1 MTTARSSIQP
11 VYRLLLAITVILVL
25 NSPGLASPSSSGG
38 GSGQQAANA
47 GASVLTPQF
56 VYIGN
61 HDSKDLSVF
70 HINAATGE
78 LSPIAGSPFPL
89 ETAPTS
95 VVASPNGKFLFVAG
109 DTRAAIFAY
118 KIDSRGAPEAVEDSP
133 FEIAESPH
141 ELVIDHSGN
150 HLYATAEESGT
161 VVAFA
166 IDAASGKLTVIAG
179 SPFPA
184 GRAPSGLAVSPDDHF
199 LFASSVAENAV
210 FSFRI
215 NEQSGA
221 LAPTRNPAVETG
233 LFPERIAISASGK
246 ELYVTDAGSDSV
258 SAFFVDPADGA
269 LTRAGGSPFET
280 LHSPGNLLVTPDTTR
295 LLIASSLAAGLSGM
309 AIDLE
314 GATSGERLLAPASQI
329 APRGS
334 LTLASDVA
342 GHFLF
347 AANADSNT
355 VTRYLVD
362 PQTHNLSAGSAL
374 SYATGTRPRALAVAN
389 TAQPQT
395 TESISVSLASGSLL
409 TFASTTGTVTL
420 SAAAVQGSDSSCLG
434 QVVQLAFSVPSIG
447 VISTATEN
455 PATSVCVLTGETTA
469 SFTVTTSTSSGSATL
484 TAFATGFTDGTT
496 SLSVS
501 LRTITL
507 TLPTTNIGTNN
518 TVTGT
523 VKLADPAPSI
533 PSPGG
538 VTISLASSAAATASI
553 APASVSIAAGATTA
567 SFTVTGVQ
575 ANTATLTASVPT
587 GGYSN
592 GTLGVTVFPPGLTIS
607 LPHNA
612 VVAPGQSLPY
622 PVSIGAPATINL
634 SVKLV
639 PSGGPGTVTF
649 TPSTV
654 VIPIGQTSPTTS
666 PTINGVK
673 IGPLIVTGTAPG
685 YGSDTENATVQITL
699 TFNPN
704 TLSVETGATKDLTL
718 SASAV
723 APTGGFKIMLASAN
737 PSEASVH
744 PTVTIPAGSSSVSVP
759 ITGVAA
765 GTTTIQASAP
775 GAIAGS
781 ATITVY
787 SPPGITLYGPE
798 GAGSLTLGY
807 NGVATMSGTLAEAA
821 PAGNVVVKLTTPA
834 TSNLLLSTKATTA
847 GRHTITVTVPA
858 GSTSIPSFYALA
870 TASSGN
876 ATITATAPAYSSGS
890 ATATFVPSGFI
901 LEGGT
906 TTTSLSGTS
915 PVYVYLAQ
923 LDPTTLAYNGQTLTM
938 RAGAPSVTIGLTNS
952 DTPAGVGTLKS
963 SSVVFKANDSNVQTT
978 FQPAAGGTATIG
990 FASTPA
996 GYSAA
1001 SNDNTTTFTVTTPN
1015 TSLILCNIYS
1025 ITTTGS
1031 GSIGYNS
1038 ACASSIS
1045 LATAAPLGG
1054 RKVTLTSN
1062 SANLLLSTSATAVG
1076 SASIT
1081 LTVAAGSTSANQ
1093 FYVQALASTGSAT
1106 ITETAP
1112 GYNST
1117 TATVNFVPSG
1127 FILQGGTTTTTFSAA
1142 SPVYV
1147 YFAQLNPTTLAY
1159 SGQTLI
1165 LRPGASTATIVLTIA
1180 DTPAGVGTLGSNSLV
1195 FKPGDTS
1202 HQTTF
1207 QPATQPPVP
1216 GSAVIGFS
1224 STLAGYATPSN
1235 DATTTFTVT
1244 QPNSSLILCNIYSI
1258 TGTGSGSIGYNSA
1271 CASSISL
1278 AIAAPSGGVTVTLT
1292 SNSANLLL
1300 SYTATTV
1307 GSASI
1312 TLNVPAGSTT
1322 APQFYAQALASTGSA
1337 TITETV
1343 SEYNSTTATINFVPS
1358 GFILQGGTSTTTFS
1372 GTSPVYVYFAQLTPG
1387 TLAYSGQTLI
1397 LRPGAS
1403 TATVGLT
1410 NTDTPAGVGT
1420 LGASS
1425 VAFKPGDTSHQ
1436 TTFQPVSAGS
1446 AVIGFS
1452 STLAGYAT
1460 PSNDT
1465 TTTFTVTAPNTSLI
1479 LCNIYSIT
1487 GTGTGSI
1494 AYNSACANS
1503 ISLAVGAP
1511 TGGRTVTLTS
1521 SDTTK
1526 LLLSNTATAVG
1537 SGSITLTVAAGS
1549 TSAPQFYAQ
1558 ALVSTGTATITESVS
1573 GYNPTAATVNFV
1585 PSGFI
1590 LQGGTTTTTFSGTS
1604 PVYVY
1609 FAQLNPTTLSYAGQ
1623 TLTLRPGAAAATIG
1637 LTNTDTPAGVGTLG
1651 SSSLV
1656 FNPGDTSHQTT
1667 FQPAVAG
1674 TAVIGFSATLA
1685 GYSKPSNDNTTT
1697 FTVTAPNSSLI
1708 LCNIYSITGTG
1719 TGSIAYNSAC
1729 ASSISL
1735 AVAAPTGGRTVTL
1748 TSNSANLLL
1757 SNTATA
1763 VGSATISLSV
1773 AAGSTTGSQF
1783 YVQALASTGS
1793 ATITETVPGYN
1804 STVATVDFVPSGFI
1818 LQGGTPTTTYSA
1830 ASPVYVY
1837 FAQLDPSTLAYN
1849 GQTLTL
1855 RPGAPAATV
1864 GLTNSDTPAG
1874 VGTLASN
1881 SLVFN
1886 PGDTSHQTTFT
1897 PAVVGSAVIGFSS
1910 TLAGYSTPSTNA
1922 TTTFTVTTPTTSVLA
1937 VTVGNYM
1944 ETTTSG
1950 TLQVGAPSGG
1960 VKVTITAPSSGTMLL
1975 STSASVKG
1983 TTSISFTLAAG
1994 SSSTPTFYVQSQ
2006 GGGAGTVNLTISAP
2020 GYANGTG
2027 VVTVYPSGFALQG
2040 SNFTTTLTNNPTTL
2054 TIVPA
2059 ALDPMFLNIYQ
2070 VQELVPNV
2078 TTLLAPVTPTGTL
2091 MLTVQSGTAPVGMFS
2106 LNSVTFQGDDNP
2118 NFLTSSFVPE
2128 SVGTALI
2135 TITSPAPFSSAST
2148 EITATVTQ

>member
-1 MTTARSSIQP
+1 MTTACRFIQP
-11 VYRLLLAITVILVL
+11 IRSFGRLLLIVTAVL
-25 NSPGLASPSSSGG
+25 ALNFPGLASANSSGESG
-38 GSGQQAANA
+38 GQAVSTSATK
-47 GASVLTPQF
+47 LQPQF
-56 VYIGN
+56 VVVGN

-70 HINAATGE
+70 HVNAATGE
-78 LSPIAGSPFPL
+78 LSPVAGSPFPV

-95 VVASPNGKFLFVAG
+95 VVASPNGEFIFVAG
-109 DTRAAIFAY
+109 DTSAAIFAY
-118 KIDSRGAPEAVEDSP
+118 KIDARGAPQAVEGSP
-133 FEIAESPH
+133 FETSGSPH
-141 ELVIDHSGN
+141 ELVVDHSGN
-150 HLYATAEESGT
+150 HLYATVEESGN
-161 VVAFA
+161 VLAFS
-166 IDAASGKLTVIAG
+166 IDAASGKLTAIAG

-184 GRAPSGLAVSPDDHF
+184 GRAASAIAISPDDHF
-199 LFASSVAENAV
+199 LFVSSSAENV
-210 FSFRI
+210 ISSFGL
-215 NEQSGA
+215 SGQT

-233 LFPERIAISASGK
+233 FFPERIAISTSGK
-246 ELYVTDAGSDSV
+246 ELYVSNAGSDSV
-258 SAFFVDPADGA
+258 SAYAVDPLSGA
-269 LTRAGGSPFET
+269 LTPANGSPYET
-280 LHSPGNLLVTPDTTR
+280 LHSPGDLLVTPDSTH
-295 LLIASSLAAGLSGM
+295 LLVASSQAAGLSGM

-314 GATSGERLLAPASQI
+314 GSTAAGERLLAPALQL

-334 LTLASDVA
+334 LTLAGDGA
-342 GHFLF
+342 GQFLF
-347 AANADSNT
+347 TVNADSNT
-355 VTRYLVD
+355 ITRYLVD
-362 PQTHNLSAGSAL
+362 PQTHNLSAGSGL
-374 SYATGTRPRALAVAN
+374 SYATGSRPRAVAVAN

-395 TESISVSLASGSLL
+395 TESISVALASGSLL

-420 SAAAVQGSDSSCLG
+420 SAAAAQGSDSSCVG
-434 QVVQLAFSVPSIG
+434 QVIQLAFSVPSIA

-455 PATSVCVLTGETTA
+455 PATSVCVLTGATTA

-496 SLSVS
+496 SISVS

-507 TLPTTNIGTNN
+507 TLPSTNIGTGN

-523 VKLADPAPSI
+523 VKLANPAPTI

-538 VTISLASSAAATASI
+538 VTISLASSAAATANI

-622 PVSIGAPATINL
+622 PVSIGAAATAAVSI
-634 SVKLV
+634 KLV

-649 TPSTV
+649 TPNPV
-654 VIPIGQTSPTTS
+654 IIPIGQTSPTTS
-666 PTINGVK
+666 PTINGAH

-685 YGSDTENATVQITL
+685 YGSDTENAVVQITL

-723 APTGGFKIMLASAN
+723 APTGGFKISLASADMA
-737 PSEASVH
+737 EA
-744 PTVTIPAGSSSVSVP
+744 TVPITITIPAGSSSVSVP
-759 ITGVAA
+759 ITGVAP
-765 GTTTIQASAP
+765 GSTTIQATAP
-775 GAIAGS
+775 GAIGAS
-781 ATITVY
+781 AAVMVY
-787 SPPGITLYGPE
+787 AAPGITLYGPE
-798 GAGSLTLGY
+798 GSGSFTLGY
-807 NGVATMSGTLAEAA
+807 NGVVGLSGTLAEAA
-821 PAGNVVVKLTTPA
+821 PAGNLVVKLVTPA
-834 TSNLLLSTKATTA
+834 TSNLLLSKTATTA
-847 GRHTITVTVPA
+847 GSHSITVTVPA
-858 GSTSIPSFYALA
+858 GSTSIPTFYALA
-870 TASSGN
+870 KASSGT
-876 ATITATAPAYSSGS
+876 ATITATAPAYSNGT

-901 LEGGT
+901 LQGGT
-906 TTTSLSGTS
+906 STTSLSGTS

-938 RAGAPSVTIGLTNS
+938 RAGAPSVTIGLTNT
-952 DTPAGVGTLKS
+952 DAPAGVGTLGN
-963 SSVVFKANDSNVQTT
+963 SSVVFKANDSHVQTT
-978 FQPAAGGTATIG
+978 FKPAAAGSAVIG

-996 GYSAA
+996 GYSTPA
-1001 SNDNTTTFTVTTPN
+1001 NNTTTTFTVTEPN
-1015 TSLILCNIYS
+1015 SSLTLCNIYP
-1025 ITTTGS
+1025 ITGTGS

-1045 LATAAPLGG
+1045 LTAAAPLGG
-1054 RKVTLTSN
+1054 KKVTLTSN

-1076 SASIT
+1076 VGSIT
-1081 LTVAAGSTSANQ
+1081 LTVPAGSTSAPQ

-1106 ITETAP
+1106 ITETVP

-1127 FILQGGTTTTTFSAA
+1127 FILEGGTTTTTHSQT

-1147 YFAQLNPTTLAY
+1147 YFAQLAPGTLAY
-1159 SGQTLI
+1159 AGQTLI
-1165 LRPGASTATIVLTIA
+1165 LRPGASTATVGLTNT

-1207 QPATQPPVP
+1207 QPAVV

-1224 STLAGYATPSN
+1224 STLAGYSTPSN
-1235 DATTTFTVT
+1235 NATTTFTVT
-1244 QPNSSLILCNIYSI
+1244 APNSSLVLCNIYPI

-1278 AIAAPSGGVTVTLT
+1278 AVAAPTGGVTVTLT

-1300 SYTATTV
+1300 STSATAV
-1307 GSASI
+1307 GSSSI
-1312 TLNVPAGSTT
+1312 PLNVPAGSTT
-1322 APQFYAQALASTGSA
+1322 APTFYVQALASTGSA

-1343 SEYNSTTATINFVPS
+1343 SGYNSTTATVNFVPS
-1358 GFILQGGTSTTTFS
+1358 GFVVQGGTSTTTFS

-1387 TLAYSGQTLI
+1387 TLAYAGQTLI

-1425 VAFKPGDTSHQ
+1425 LTFNAGDTSHQ

-1452 STLAGYAT
+1452 STLAGYST
-1460 PSNDT
+1460 PSSNT
-1465 TTTFTVTAPNTSLI
+1465 TTTFTVTAPNSSLV
-1479 LCNIYSIT
+1479 LCNIYPIT
-1487 GTGTGSI
+1487 GTGSGSI
-1494 AYNSACANS
+1494 GYNSACASS
-1503 ISLAVGAP
+1503 ISLAVAAP
-1511 TGGRTVTLTS
+1511 TGGRTITLTS
-1521 SDTTK
+1521 SDPTK
-1526 LLLSNTATAVG
+1526 LLLSNSATTLG
-1537 SGSITLTVAAGS
+1537 SASITLTVAAGS

-1590 LQGGTTTTTFSGTS
+1590 LQGGTTTTTYSGTS

-1609 FAQLNPTTLSYAGQ
+1609 FAQLDPTTLSYAGQ
-1623 TLTLRPGAAAATIG
+1623 TLILRPGLSSITVG
-1637 LTNTDTPAGVGTLG
+1637 LTNTDTPAGVGTLA
-1651 SSSLV
+1651 SNSLV
-1656 FNPGDTSHQTT
+1656 FNPGDTMHQTT

-1674 TAVIGFSATLA
+1674 TAVIGFSSTPA
-1685 GYSKPSNDNTTT
+1685 GYAKPSNDNTTT

-1708 LCNIYSITGTG
+1708 LCNIYPITGTG
-1719 TGSIAYNSAC
+1719 SGSIAYNSAC

-1735 AVAAPTGGRTVTL
+1735 AVATPTATTVTL

-1757 SNTATA
+1757 SNSATA
-1763 VGSATISLSV
+1763 VGMNSITLSV
-1773 AAGSTTGSQF
+1773 AAGGTSAAQF
-1783 YVQALASTGS
+1783 YVQALASNGS

-1804 STVATVDFVPSGFI
+1804 PTTATVNFVPSGFI
-1818 LQGGTPTTTYSA
+1818 LQGGTATTSLSGT
-1830 ASPVYVY
+1830 SPVYVY
-1837 FAQLDPSTLAYN
+1837 FAQLNPSTLAYA
-1849 GQTLTL
+1849 GQTLIL
-1855 RPGAPAATV
+1855 RPGLSSITV
-1864 GLTNSDTPAG
+1864 GLTNTDTPAG

-1886 PGDTSHQTTFT
+1886 PGDTSHQTTFQ
-1897 PAVVGSAVIGFSS
+1897 PAVAGSAVIGFSS
-1910 TLAGYSTPSTNA
+1910 TLAGYATPSTNA
-1922 TTTFTVTTPTTSVLA
+1922 TTTFTVTTPTSSVLA

-1944 ETTTSG
+1944 ETTTNG

-1960 VKVTITAPSSGTMLL
+1960 VTVTISAPSTAKTLL

-1983 TTSISFTLAAG
+1983 NTSISFTLAAG

-2006 GGGAGTVNLTISAP
+2006 GGGAGTVTLTISAP

-2027 VVTVYPSGFALQG
+2027 TVTVYPSGFALQG
-2040 SNFTTTLTNNPTTL
+2040 SNFTTTLTDNPTTL

-2059 ALDPMFLNIYQ
+2059 ALDPTFLNIYQ

-2078 TTLLAPVTPTGTL
+2078 TTLLAPITPTGTL
-2091 MLTVQSGTAPVGMFS
+2091 ALTVQSGTAPVGMFS
-2106 LNSVTFQGDDNP
+2106 LNSVTFVGDDNP

-2128 SVGTALI
+2128 SVGSALI
-2135 TITSPAPFSSAST
+2135 TITSPAGFSNAST